1 MTCQC
6 GDKSHNIDLLITGAA
21 KSFLSRPDEL
31 RQVWKNWSDA
41 THRNHKSPSFL
52 KRVRAKI
59 EALKT
64 GELSGTV

>member
-1 MTCQC
+1 MTCPC
-6 GDKSHNIDLLITGAA
+6 PCKNPSHDTDLIITGAA
-21 KSFLSRPDEL
+21 RAFLSRPEEL

-52 KRVRAKI
+52 ARVKAKI

-64 GELSGTV
+64 GELI